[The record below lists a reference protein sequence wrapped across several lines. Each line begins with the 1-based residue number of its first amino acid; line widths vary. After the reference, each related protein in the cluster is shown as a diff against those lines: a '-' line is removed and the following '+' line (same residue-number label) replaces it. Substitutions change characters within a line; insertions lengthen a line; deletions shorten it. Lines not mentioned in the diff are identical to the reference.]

1 MTTPPPLP
9 GPLAHLAPLLDDY
22 GYLAVGLLVLL
33 DNCGIPVPGQTVLVL
48 AAVYAGTG
56 RMSIAGVVAVAFTA
70 AVVGNSLGYLIGR
83 TGGHAFVHRWGKYV
97 WLTPARMA
105 HAEGFF
111 RRNGVKVVV
120 VARFIDVLR
129 QTNGIIAGTTDMAW
143 RRFLPANIVGAALW
157 VGVWSA
163 LGYALGTDIGTL
175 YEQALRYQV
184 YLLAGLGV
192 LVALVGLRAYL
203 KRRRRTASG
212 AAAEAEPGADAGAE
226 GVTDGGEAA
235 AEGAEGAD
243 GPAPDGPAEDG
254 PAGTGRGEGPAGP
267 EGGTAEGSTGPRP
280 DPPPPGAGGGGSGG
294 RGPGRGHGPD
304 GPDDQPSRMTSN
316 GEA

>member
-111 RRNGVKVVV
+111 RRNGVKVVL

-143 RRFLPANIVGAALW
+143 RRFLPANVAGAALW
-157 VGVWSA
+157 VGVWAS

-184 YLLAGLGV
+184 YLLAALGV

-203 KRRRRTASG
+203 KRRRR
-212 AAAEAEPGADAGAE
+212 AAAGPAESEEAPARD
-226 GVTDGGEAA
+226 AA
-235 AEGAEGAD
+235 AQEVSAQEV
-243 GPAPDGPAEDG
+243 PAEDG
-254 PAGTGRGEGPAGP
+254 SARDAAAQDGPAD
-267 EGGTAEGSTGPRP
+267 GSGAQPG
-280 DPPPPGAGGGGSGG
+280 PPPRRNGGDGPGAGGSGAGGSGPG
-294 RGPGRGHGPD
+294 GPGG
-304 GPDDQPSRMTSN
+304 QPSRMTSN
-316 GEA
+316 GDA